1 LNDDLMLKTLGL
13 EYHYRDS
20 KKIIFP
26 EIEVERGERLLIRG
40 FSGCG
45 KTTLL
50 SLIAGALKLQNG
62 DINFDGNEYSK
73 MSSLL
78 LDKFRADHIGYIF
91 QTLNLIPFL
100 SVSENIALGIKFS
113 KSRKS
118 KVNDFNQEIIR
129 LVSSLGLGKEVLKTP
144 VNRLSV
150 GQQQR
155 VAVAR
160 ALLGKP
166 DLILADEPTSALD
179 SGTTQKFL
187 NEVMETFDSTRQ
199 AIIMVSHDTSIAPY
213 FDSVIDFNSNNV

>member
-1 LNDDLMLKTLGL
+1 MLKTLGL

-118 KVNDFNQEIIR
+118 KVNDLNQEIVR
-129 LVSSLGLGKEVLKTP
+129 LVNSLGLGKEVLKTP

-179 SGTTQKFL
+179 SGTTKKFL

>member
-1 LNDDLMLKTLGL
+1 MLKTTGL
-13 EYHYRDS
+13 KYLYKHGKTIE
-20 KKIIFP
+20 FP
-26 EIEVERGERLLIRG
+26 DIEIETGQRLLISG

-50 SLIAGALKLQNG
+50 SLIAGALRLQEG
-62 DINFDGNEYSK
+62 SINFNDTDYSD
-73 MSSLL
+73 MSSMS

-100 SVSENIALGIKFS
+100 NVSENIALGIKFS
-113 KSRKS
+113 KNRKS
-118 KVNDFNQEIIR
+118 KVSDMHQEIER
-129 LVSSLGLGKEVLKTP
+129 LISSLGLEKEILNTAID
-144 VNRLSV
+144 NLSV

-179 SGTTQKFL
+179 NDTTKKFL
-187 NEVMETFDSTRQ
+187 DEVMNTFDPSHQ
-199 AIIMVSHDTSIAPY
+199 AINGKS
-213 FDSVIDFNSNNV
+213 

>member
-1 LNDDLMLKTLGL
+1 MLQALGL
-13 EYHYRDS
+13 EYHYQQG
-20 KKIIFP
+20 KKIVFP
-26 EIEVERGERLLIRG
+26 EIEIERGQRLLISG

-50 SLIAGALKLQNG
+50 SLIAGALQLQVG
-62 DINFDGNEYSK
+62 DIKFDDQDYSS

-78 LDKFRADHIGYIF
+78 LDRHRADHIGYIF

-100 SVSENIALGIKFS
+100 SVSENIGLWIRFS
-113 KSRKS
+113 HSRKS
-118 KVNDFNQEIIR
+118 RVSNLNQEINR
-129 LVSSLGLGKEVLKTP
+129 LVDSLGLDKEVLNTP

-155 VAVAR
+155 VAAAR

-179 SGTTQKFL
+179 SDTTKKFL
-187 NEVMETFDSTRQ
+187 NEMMETFDASKQ
-199 AIIMVSHDTSIAPY
+199 AIIMVSHDASIAPY
-213 FDSVIDFNSNNV
+213 FDSVIDFNKHYA

>member
-1 LNDDLMLKTLGL
+1 M
-13 EYHYRDS
+13 
-20 KKIIFP
+20 
-26 EIEVERGERLLIRG
+26 
-40 FSGCG
+40 
-45 KTTLL
+45 
-50 SLIAGALKLQNG
+50 
-62 DINFDGNEYSK
+62 
-73 MSSLL
+73 
-78 LDKFRADHIGYIF
+78 
-91 QTLNLIPFL
+91 
-100 SVSENIALGIKFS
+100 SENIALGIKFS

>member
-1 LNDDLMLKTLGL
+1 MLKTLGL
-13 EYHYRDS
+13 EYHYRDG

-62 DINFDGNEYSK
+62 DIKFDGNEYSK

-118 KVNDFNQEIIR
+118 KVNDLNQEIVR
-129 LVSSLGLGKEVLKTP
+129 LVNSLGLGKEVLKTP

-179 SGTTQKFL
+179 SGTTKKFL

>member
-1 LNDDLMLKTLGL
+1 MLKTLSL
-13 EYHYRDS
+13 EYHYQYG
-20 KKIIFP
+20 KKIVFP
-26 EIEVERGERLLIRG
+26 EIEIDRGQRLLISG

-50 SLIAGALKLQNG
+50 SLIAGALKLQTGN
-62 DINFDGNEYSK
+62 ITFDTNEYSK

-100 SVSENIALGIKFS
+100 NVSENIALGIQFS

-118 KVNDFNQEIIR
+118 KVANLNQEIIR
-129 LVSSLGLGKEVLKTP
+129 LITSLGLEKEVLNTP

-155 VAVAR
+155 VAAAR

-179 SGTTQKFL
+179 NSTTKIFL
-187 NEVMETFDSTRQ
+187 NEVMETFDSTKQ
-199 AIIMVSHDTSIAPY
+199 AIIMVSHDLSIASY
-213 FDSVIDFNSNNV
+213 FDTVIDFNKNNA

>member
-1 LNDDLMLKTLGL
+1 MLKTLGL

-179 SGTTQKFL
+179 SGTTKKFL

>member
-1 LNDDLMLKTLGL
+1 MLKTLGL
-13 EYHYRDS
+13 EYHYRDG

-26 EIEVERGERLLIRG
+26 EIEVGKGERLLIRG

-62 DINFDGNEYSK
+62 DIKFDGNEYSK

-118 KVNDFNQEIIR
+118 KVNDFNQEIVR

>member
-1 LNDDLMLKTLGL
+1 MLKTLGL

-50 SLIAGALKLQNG
+50 SLIAGALRLQNG
-62 DINFDGNEYSK
+62 DIKFDGNEYSK

-144 VNRLSV
+144 VNRLSI

-179 SGTTQKFL
+179 SGTTKKFL

>member
-1 LNDDLMLKTLGL
+1 MLKTTGL
-13 EYHYRDS
+13 KYLYKHGKTIE
-20 KKIIFP
+20 FP
-26 EIEVERGERLLIRG
+26 DIEIETGQRLLISG

-50 SLIAGALKLQNG
+50 SLIAGALRLQEG
-62 DINFDGNEYSK
+62 SINFNDTDYSD
-73 MSSLL
+73 MSSMS

-100 SVSENIALGIKFS
+100 NVSENIALGIKFS
-113 KSRKS
+113 KNRKS
-118 KVNDFNQEIIR
+118 KVSDTHQEIER
-129 LVSSLGLGKEVLKTP
+129 LISSLGLEKEILNTAID
-144 VNRLSV
+144 NLSV

-179 SGTTQKFL
+179 NDTTKKFL
-187 NEVMETFDSTRQ
+187 DEVMNTFDPSHQ
-199 AIIMVSHDTSIAPY
+199 AIIMVSHDLSIAPY
-213 FDSVIDFNSNNV
+213 FDTVLDFNKHNAHSII

>member
-1 LNDDLMLKTLGL
+1 MLKTTGL
-13 EYHYRDS
+13 KYLYKHGKTIE
-20 KKIIFP
+20 FP
-26 EIEVERGERLLIRG
+26 DIEIETGQRLLISG

-50 SLIAGALKLQNG
+50 SLIAGALRLQEG
-62 DINFDGNEYSK
+62 SINFNDNDYSD
-73 MSSLL
+73 MSSMS

-100 SVSENIALGIKFS
+100 NVSENIALGIKFS
-113 KSRKS
+113 KNRKS
-118 KVNDFNQEIIR
+118 KVSDMHQEIER
-129 LVSSLGLGKEVLKTP
+129 LINSLGLEKEILNTAID
-144 VNRLSV
+144 NLSV

-179 SGTTQKFL
+179 NDTTKKFL
-187 NEVMETFDSTRQ
+187 DEVMNTFDTSHQ
-199 AIIMVSHDTSIAPY
+199 AIIMVSHDLSIAPY
-213 FDSVIDFNSNNV
+213 FDTVLDFNKHNAHSII

>member
-1 LNDDLMLKTLGL
+1 MLQALGL
-13 EYHYRDS
+13 EYHYQQG
-20 KKIIFP
+20 KKIVFP
-26 EIEVERGERLLIRG
+26 EIEIERGQRLLISG

-50 SLIAGALKLQNG
+50 SLIAGALKLQVG
-62 DINFDGNEYSK
+62 DIKFDGQDYSS

-78 LDKFRADHIGYIF
+78 LDRLRANHIGYIF

-100 SVSENIALGIKFS
+100 SVSENIGLGIRFS
-113 KSRKS
+113 QSRKS
-118 KVNDFNQEIIR
+118 RVGNLNQEINR
-129 LVSSLGLGKEVLKTP
+129 LVDSLGLDKEVLNTP

-155 VAVAR
+155 VAAAR

-179 SGTTQKFL
+179 SDTTKKFL
-187 NEVMETFDSTRQ
+187 NEVMETFDASKQ
-199 AIIMVSHDTSIAPY
+199 AIIMVSHDASIAPY
-213 FDSVIDFNSNNV
+213 FDSVIDLNKNHA

>member
-1 LNDDLMLKTLGL
+1 MLQALGL
-13 EYHYRDS
+13 EYHYQQG
-20 KKIIFP
+20 KKIVFP
-26 EIEVERGERLLIRG
+26 EIEIERGQRLLISG

-50 SLIAGALKLQNG
+50 SLIAGALQLQVG
-62 DINFDGNEYSK
+62 DIKFDNQNYSS

-78 LDKFRADHIGYIF
+78 LDRHRADHIGYIF

-100 SVSENIALGIKFS
+100 SVSENIGLGIRFS
-113 KSRKS
+113 QSRKS
-118 KVNDFNQEIIR
+118 RVGNLNQEINR
-129 LVSSLGLGKEVLKTP
+129 LVDSLGLDKEALNTP

-155 VAVAR
+155 VAAAR

-179 SGTTQKFL
+179 SDTTKKFL
-187 NEVMETFDSTRQ
+187 NEMMETFDASKQ
-199 AIIMVSHDTSIAPY
+199 AIIMVSHDASIAPY
-213 FDSVIDFNSNNV
+213 FDSVIDFNKHYA

>member
-1 LNDDLMLKTLGL
+1 MLKTLGL

-26 EIEVERGERLLIRG
+26 EIKVERGERLLIRG

-118 KVNDFNQEIIR
+118 KVNDLNQEIVR
-129 LVSSLGLGKEVLKTP
+129 LVNSLGLGKEVLKTP
-144 VNRLSV
+144 VNRLSG

-155 VAVAR
+155 FAVAR

-179 SGTTQKFL
+179 SGTTKKFL

>member
-1 LNDDLMLKTLGL
+1 MLKTLGL

-78 LDKFRADHIGYIF
+78 LDKFRADHVGYIF

>member
-1 LNDDLMLKTLGL
+1 MLKTLGL
-13 EYHYRDS
+13 EYHYKYG
-20 KKIIFP
+20 KKIVFP
-26 EIEVERGERLLIRG
+26 NIKVDRGQRVLISG

-50 SLIAGALKLQNG
+50 SLIAGALKLQAG
-62 DINFDGNEYSK
+62 DIIFDANKYSN

-118 KVNDFNQEIIR
+118 VVSNLNQEVVR
-129 LVSSLGLGKEVLKTP
+129 LINSLGLEKDVLNTP
-144 VNRLSV
+144 INRLSV

-179 SGTTQKFL
+179 TETTKKFL
-187 NEVMETFDSTRQ
+187 NEMMDTFDSTRQ
-199 AIIMVSHDTSIAPY
+199 AIIMVSHDASIAPY
-213 FDSVIDFNSNNV
+213 FDTVIDLNNHNA

>member
-1 LNDDLMLKTLGL
+1 MLKTTGL
-13 EYHYRDS
+13 KYLYKHGKTIE
-20 KKIIFP
+20 FP
-26 EIEVERGERLLIRG
+26 DIEIETGQRLLISG

-50 SLIAGALKLQNG
+50 SLIAGALRLQEG
-62 DINFDGNEYSK
+62 SINFNDNDYSD
-73 MSSLL
+73 MSSMS

-100 SVSENIALGIKFS
+100 NVSENIALGIKFS
-113 KSRKS
+113 KNRKS
-118 KVNDFNQEIIR
+118 KVSDMHQEIER
-129 LVSSLGLGKEVLKTP
+129 LISSLGLEKEIL
-144 VNRLSV
+144 NIAIDNLSV

-179 SGTTQKFL
+179 NDTTKKFL
-187 NEVMETFDSTRQ
+187 DEVMNTFDPSHQ
-199 AIIMVSHDTSIAPY
+199 AIIMVSHDLSIAPY
-213 FDSVIDFNSNNV
+213 FDTVLDFNKHNAHSII

>member
-1 LNDDLMLKTLGL
+1 MLKTTGL
-13 EYHYRDS
+13 KYLYKHGKTIE
-20 KKIIFP
+20 FP
-26 EIEVERGERLLIRG
+26 DIEIETGQRLLISG

-50 SLIAGALKLQNG
+50 SLIAGALRLQEG
-62 DINFDGNEYSK
+62 SINFNDTDYSD
-73 MSSLL
+73 MSSMS

-100 SVSENIALGIKFS
+100 NVSENIALGIKFS
-113 KSRKS
+113 KNRKS
-118 KVNDFNQEIIR
+118 KVSDTHQEIER
-129 LVSSLGLGKEVLKTP
+129 LISSLGLEKEILNTAID
-144 VNRLSV
+144 NLSV

-179 SGTTQKFL
+179 NDTTKKFL
-187 NEVMETFDSTRQ
+187 DEVMNTFDRSHQ
-199 AIIMVSHDTSIAPY
+199 AIIMVSHDLSIAPY
-213 FDSVIDFNSNNV
+213 FDTVLDFNKHNAHSII

>member
-1 LNDDLMLKTLGL
+1 MLKTLGL

-118 KVNDFNQEIIR
+118 KVNNFNQEIIR

>member
-1 LNDDLMLKTLGL
+1 MLKTLGL

-62 DINFDGNEYSK
+62 DIKFDGNEYSK

-118 KVNDFNQEIIR
+118 KVNDFNQEIVR

-179 SGTTQKFL
+179 IGTTKKFL

>member
-1 LNDDLMLKTLGL
+1 MLQALGL
-13 EYHYRDS
+13 EYHYQQG
-20 KKIIFP
+20 KKIVFP
-26 EIEVERGERLLIRG
+26 EIEIERGQRLLISG

-50 SLIAGALKLQNG
+50 SLIAGALQLQVG
-62 DINFDGNEYSK
+62 DIKFDNQNYSS

-78 LDKFRADHIGYIF
+78 LDRHRADHIGYIF

-100 SVSENIALGIKFS
+100 SVSENIGLGIRFS
-113 KSRKS
+113 HSRKFRVS
-118 KVNDFNQEIIR
+118 NLNQEINR
-129 LVSSLGLGKEVLKTP
+129 LVDSLGLDKEALNTP

-155 VAVAR
+155 VAAAR

-179 SGTTQKFL
+179 SDTTKKFL
-187 NEVMETFDSTRQ
+187 NEMMETFDASKQ
-199 AIIMVSHDTSIAPY
+199 AIIMVSHDASIAPY
-213 FDSVIDFNSNNV
+213 FDSVIDFNKHYA

>member
-1 LNDDLMLKTLGL
+1 MLEALGL
-13 EYHYRDS
+13 EYHYQHG
-20 KKIIFP
+20 KKIVFP
-26 EIEVERGERLLIRG
+26 EIEIERGQRLLISG

-50 SLIAGALKLQNG
+50 SLIAGALKLQAG
-62 DINFDGNEYSK
+62 DIKFDDINYST

-100 SVSENIALGIKFS
+100 SVSENIALGIRFS
-113 KSRKS
+113 QSRKS
-118 KVNDFNQEIIR
+118 RVDNLNQEIER
-129 LVSSLGLGKEVLKTP
+129 LVDSLGLEKEALNTP
-144 VNRLSV
+144 VGRLSV

-155 VAVAR
+155 VAAAR

-179 SGTTQKFL
+179 SDTTKKFL
-187 NEVMETFDSTRQ
+187 HEVMETFDSTKQ
-199 AIIMVSHDTSIAPY
+199 AIIMVSHDASIAPY
-213 FDSVIDFNSNNV
+213 FDTVVDLNKYYA

>member
-1 LNDDLMLKTLGL
+1 MLHTLGL
-13 EYHYRDS
+13 EYCYDNG
-20 KKIIFP
+20 KKIVFP
-26 EIEVERGERLLIRG
+26 EIGVQRGQRLLISG

-50 SLIAGALKLQNG
+50 SLIAGALKLQTG
-62 DINFDGNEYSK
+62 DIKFDSYDYSS

-78 LDKFRADHIGYIF
+78 LDRLRADHIGYIF

-100 SVSENIALGIKFS
+100 SVSENIALGIRFS
-113 KSRKS
+113 QARKSRI
-118 KVNDFNQEIIR
+118 NNLNQEINR
-129 LVSSLGLGKEVLKTP
+129 LVAALGLDKEVLNTP

-179 SGTTQKFL
+179 SDTTKKFL
-187 NEVMETFDSTRQ
+187 NEVMEAFDSSKQ
-199 AIIMVSHDTSIAPY
+199 AIVMVSHDASIAPY
-213 FDSVIDFNSNNV
+213 FDSVIDFNEHYA

>member
-1 LNDDLMLKTLGL
+1 MLKTTGL
-13 EYHYRDS
+13 KYLYKHGKTIE
-20 KKIIFP
+20 FP
-26 EIEVERGERLLIRG
+26 DIEIETGQRLLISG

-50 SLIAGALKLQNG
+50 SLIAGALRLQEG
-62 DINFDGNEYSK
+62 SINFNDNDYSD
-73 MSSLL
+73 MSSMS

-100 SVSENIALGIKFS
+100 NVSENIALGIKFS
-113 KSRKS
+113 KNRKS
-118 KVNDFNQEIIR
+118 KVRDMHQEIER
-129 LVSSLGLGKEVLKTP
+129 LISSLGLEKEIL
-144 VNRLSV
+144 NIAIDNLSV

-179 SGTTQKFL
+179 NDTTKKFL
-187 NEVMETFDSTRQ
+187 DEVMNTFDPSHQ
-199 AIIMVSHDTSIAPY
+199 AIIMVSHDLSIAPY
-213 FDSVIDFNSNNV
+213 FDTVLDFNKHNAHSII